1 MNRAAR
7 AVLVLLGIFV
17 LPALGRFHPAGL
29 NPVIAYSGQR
39 VVTVQHVFVTS
50 MKKIYESGSLVR

>member
-17 LPALGRFHPAGL
+17 LLALGRFHPGGL
-29 NPVIAYSGQR
+29 NPIVVYSGQR

-50 MKKIYESGSLVR
+50 MNKNL

>member
-17 LPALGRFHPAGL
+17 LLALGRFHPGGL
-29 NPVIAYSGQR
+29 NPVVAYSGQR

-50 MKKIYESGSLVR
+50 MNKNL